1 MCDTSRRSNGTPRPR
16 WGRLY
21 AAASLGLA
29 LLATAEVVP
38 AGAGPRLVVRCVIGF
53 ATFGAIAAWA
63 RTNRVALDLVEW
75 CDCAGARTTVRVI
88 PAHIVDATARGTGTV
103 TPWTSG
109 VGIPPGRRTR
119 APSRS

>member
-1 MCDTSRRSNGTPRPR
+1 MCDTSRRSKGTPRPR

-38 AGAGPRLVVRCVIGF
+38 AGAGPRLVVRCVIGL
-53 ATFGAIAAWA
+53 ATFAAMAAWTRA
-63 RTNRVALDLVEW
+63 NRVALDLAAW
-75 CDCAGARTTVRVI
+75 CDCAGSQTTVRVVH
-88 PAHIVDATARGTGTV
+88 PHIAGATARRAGTV